1 MLTNQSIAIVL
12 SKDINLDQ
20 IVEGKRQLFMT
31 DLKTLDQLYTHIM
44 KTIVSTGVA
53 PHYTEIAPAL
63 GIGIEE
69 ARTYLNDLMGPGK
82 MAGYWLVP
90 GTDVIGSFAPF
101 NNVPTHYK
109 ITVDGES
116 KWWGQ

>member
-12 SKDINLDQ
+12 FKDIDLDQ
-20 IVEGKRQLFMT
+20 ITESKRQLLMT

-53 PHYTEIAPAL
+53 PHYTELATSL
-63 GIGIEE
+63 GVEVE
-69 ARTYLNDLMGPGK
+69 QARTSLNDLMGPGK

-90 GTDVIGSFAPF
+90 GTDTIGSFAPF
-101 NNVPTHYK
+101 NNIPTHYK

>member
-1 MLTNQSIAIVL
+1 LLTNQSIAIVL

-20 IVEGKRQLFMT
+20 IVEGQRQLLMT

-63 GIGIEE
+63 GIRWFSLYGCTADQEFLNRSLII
-69 ARTYLNDLMGPGK
+69 AFGLQLSDPGLYL
-82 MAGYWLVP
+82 
-90 GTDVIGSFAPF
+90 
-101 NNVPTHYK
+101 
-109 ITVDGES
+109 
-116 KWWGQ
+116 

>member
-1 MLTNQSIAIVL
+1 LLTNQSIAIVL
-12 SKDINLDQ
+12 FKDIDLDQ
-20 IVEGKRQLFMT
+20 ITESKRQLLMA

-53 PHYTEIAPAL
+53 PHYTEIATSL
-63 GIGIEE
+63 GVEVE
-69 ARTYLNDLMGPGK
+69 QARTSLNDLMGPGK

>member
-12 SKDINLDQ
+12 FKDIDLDQ
-20 IVEGKRQLFMT
+20 ITESKRQLLMT
-31 DLKTLDQLYTHIM
+31 DLKTLDQLYAHIM

-53 PHYTEIAPAL
+53 PHYTEIATSL
-63 GIGIEE
+63 GVEVE
-69 ARTYLNDLMGPGK
+69 QARTSLNELMGPGK

>member
-1 MLTNQSIAIVL
+1 
-12 SKDINLDQ
+12 
-20 IVEGKRQLFMT
+20 MT

-53 PHYTEIAPAL
+53 PHYTEIATSL
-63 GIGIEE
+63 GVEVE
-69 ARTYLNDLMGPGK
+69 QARTSLNDLMGPGK

-109 ITVDGES
+109 IIVDGES

>member
-12 SKDINLDQ
+12 FKDIDLDQ
-20 IVEGKRQLFMT
+20 ITESKRQLLMT

-53 PHYTEIAPAL
+53 PHYTEIATSL
-63 GIGIEE
+63 GVEVE
-69 ARTYLNDLMGPGK
+69 QARTSLNDLMGPGK

-101 NNVPTHYK
+101 NNVPTHYR
-109 ITVDGES
+109 ITVDG
-116 KWWGQ
+116 